1 MSLTLRPTGLA
12 SPAYADQLE
21 LHCLRGRQPIGRM
34 YEDKQAQPEL
44 RWFTAC

>member
-1 MSLTLRPTGLA
+1 MSLTFARPA
-12 SPAYADQLE
+12 SLLPPMPTSSSYTVFED
-21 LHCLRGRQPIGRM
+21 GQPIGRM